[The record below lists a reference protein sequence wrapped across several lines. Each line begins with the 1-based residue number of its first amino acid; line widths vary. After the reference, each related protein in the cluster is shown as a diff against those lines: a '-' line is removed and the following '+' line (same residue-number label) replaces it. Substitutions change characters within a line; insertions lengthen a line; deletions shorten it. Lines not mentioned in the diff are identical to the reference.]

1 MLECIT
7 EKVPFLDPSRDA
19 AAIHARISKQQYP
32 PRPDGEDPKKR
43 SLGWFMVQVKAVLV
57 ILVAGDGSG

>member
-7 EKVPFLDPSRDA
+7 EWTPFLDPSRDA
-19 AAIHARISKQQYP
+19 AAIHARISKRQYP
-32 PRPDGEDPKKR
+32 PRPDREDPKKP
-43 SLGWFMVQVKAVLV
+43 SLGRFMVQVMAVLV